1 MRSNNDRRRR
11 GKEVPFKVG
20 EPLEKHPK
28 RKDLRTKDVPQRKG
42 DQKSRRKDI
51 DLEARKTKTKSIGD
65 IHLRHHHQNFD
76 NVLDKNQSRNRLVFG
91 SLSKIWTAVESARLS
106 QEDSVEVDLK

>member
-1 MRSNNDRRRR
+1 METKEKR
-11 GKEVPFKVG
+11 GPIQSG
-20 EPLEKHPK
+20 RTIEKHPK
-28 RKDLRTKDVPQRKG
+28 RKDLRPKEVPQRKG

-76 NVLDKNQSRNRLVFG
+76 NVLDKIQGRNRLVIG
-91 SLSKIWTAVESARLS
+91 PLSKIWTAVESARLS

>member
-11 GKEVPFKVG
+11 SKDVPFKVG

-65 IHLRHHHQNFD
+65 IHLRHHHQDFD
-76 NVLDKNQSRNRLVFG
+76 NVLDKIQGRNRLVIGPF
-91 SLSKIWTAVESARLS
+91 SKIWTAVESARLS

>member
-11 GKEVPFKVG
+11 SKEVPFKVG

-76 NVLDKNQSRNRLVFG
+76 NVLEKFRV
-91 SLSKIWTAVESARLS
+91 KI
-106 QEDSVEVDLK
+106 D